1 MMFFHTLDKCFNHN
15 DVLSYRLDTNDVYIE
30 DKIMCTLES
39 GHRCEQTSLT
49 LHVVVI
55 FHRVR
60 YQTVGF
66 RICRKENLTTS
77 PVYRGD
83 EICLTSTTVS
93 WSQHDGRRREGK
105 RKNNS

>member
-1 MMFFHTLDKCFNHN
+1 
-15 DVLSYRLDTNDVYIE
+15 
-30 DKIMCTLES
+30 MCTLES
-39 GHRCEQTSLT
+39 GHRCEQISLT
-49 LHVVVI
+49 LHYVVI

-60 YQTVGF
+60 YQTIGF
-66 RICRKENLTTS
+66 RICRKENPTTS

-105 RKNNS
+105 RKTIAGLTEYVDLSYRLLNVQCSRRLLIVPYFIL